1 MLDFKS
7 NGTIKKLL
15 TDDDVKV
22 TKIDLEEG
30 ITLEC
35 SLGQATLNFNSTN
48 NHALTGGGWNRIGT
62 IPEGYRPSHLCYAV
76 LYDNSKNSYSDGG
89 FLILEITPEGYV
101 RIWGFSDKLNVD
113 PRGQITW
120 KY

>member
-15 TDDDVKV
+15 TDEDVKIK
-22 TKIDLEEG
+22 KIDLDEG
-30 ITLEC
+30 ITLDC
-35 SLGQATLNFNSTN
+35 SLGHAILNFISPN
-48 NHALTGGGWNRIGT
+48 NHTLTGGTWNRIAT
-62 IPEGYRPSHLCYAV
+62 IPEGYRPNHLYYDV
-76 LYDNSKNSYSDGG
+76 LYDNSKNSYSQGG
-89 FLILEITPEGYV
+89 FLIIEVTPEGYV

-113 PRGQITW
+113 PRGQISW